1 MTEIV
6 APEERWIE
14 WFEVEWNPEGTSFS
28 NPGPVLRES
37 DSRTWGPQSVEGTV
51 LLLILRELRLLRE
64 AVAPKG
70 ATDG

>member
-1 MTEIV
+1 MAEMQT

-14 WFEVEWNPEGTSFS
+14 WFEVEWNSEQGEWT

-37 DSRTWGPQSVEGTV
+37 VSRTWHPQNGEGIV

-64 AVAPKG
+64 AVAPEG
-70 ATDG
+70 DR